1 MKEKIT
7 KLKAVFALIPEPL
20 QKQVYIRLGFSFAFL
35 LLFALV
41 LSMAFDWMTVLP
53 FAILSVFSLFSAWQ
67 LFIRATKGEY
77 VLVEGTCI
85 DTVVSPIRKRT
96 KSVTIQ
102 TDDHIVQIMLRQRLK
117 RIPNGV
123 DVILYVA
130 KSTQV
135 FDKNGMMVLHT
146 YIAIEIKGGNAN
158 EKRKR
163 FGREAKSD

>member
-7 KLKAVFALIPEPL
+7 KLKAAFAAIPEPL
-20 QKQVYIRLGFSFAFL
+20 QKQVYIRLGFSTAFL

-41 LSMAFDWMTVLP
+41 LSMAFDWMTVIP
-53 FAILSVFSLFSAWQ
+53 FAILSIFSFFSARQ
-67 LFIRATKGEY
+67 LFTRATKGEY
-77 VLVEGTCI
+77 VLIEGTCI
-85 DTVVSPIRKRT
+85 DAVVSPIRKRT

-102 TDDHIVQIMLRQRLK
+102 TDEHIVQIILRQRLK
-117 RIPNGV
+117 QVPKGV
-123 DVILYVA
+123 AISLYIA

-146 YIAIEIKGGNAN
+146 YIAIEIVGGNAN